1 MFEKLIEYVVKRK
14 EELQKKLKEID
25 NSLRDINPYDYWKE
39 YTPKSHEKKKVLAE
53 DGSVNYIEYKKYLV
67 YAVSAEAVF
76 FDGNNIH
83 TETNL
88 DVDILIPY
96 KFTRDRLRFY
106 MSILEKKAVLKM
118 LANGVNPDYIL
129 LDGSI
134 IGDIIRPAAYA
145 HRPSVS
151 VKEKLRDE
159 FLGVIKRSLDSNKF
173 STVFSKELYS
183 DVVNVL
189 GTDDPEELTP
199 ALIYLEYLENLLTL
213 SKLLNH
219 SDKVIAISKRST
231 GNHYFKMTVPDMA
244 IFERFCQSPGFSYEP
259 FRVRD
264 LIKKKYKIAFPI
276 LEQLFRNTKISFFYV
291 RFNKKATVL
300 RMEVVSDLV
309 DDVKIKRILD
319 DLEGYVVEG
328 YPYLLTRAHRDVK
341 ISRKDMFEIAKAI
354 GLGYLER
361 TGREM
366 L

>member
-1 MFEKLIEYVVKRK
+1 MLEKLIEYVVKRK
-14 EELQKKLKEID
+14 NELRRKLSELD
-25 NSLRDINPYDYWKE
+25 SSLEDINPHSFWKE
-39 YTPKSHEKKKVLAE
+39 YTPKNTEKRRIIGE

-67 YAVSAEAVF
+67 YAASAESVF
-76 FDGNNIH
+76 YDGNKLL

-88 DVDILIPY
+88 DVDVLIPY
-96 KFTRDRLRFY
+96 KFTRDRLRMY

-118 LANGVNPDYIL
+118 LSNGIETDYIL

-145 HRPSVS
+145 HRPNVS
-151 VKEKLRDE
+151 TKEKLKNR
-159 FLGVIKRSLDSNKF
+159 FLGDIKNSLDSNDF
-173 STVFSKELYS
+173 SSVYSKRLYRE
-183 DVVNVL
+183 VVDFL
-189 GTDDPEELTP
+189 GTDALEEVTP

-213 SKLLNH
+213 SKLLEH
-219 SDKVIAISKRST
+219 SDKIIAISKRST
-231 GNHYFKMTVPDMA
+231 GNHYFKRTIPDMA
-244 IFERFCQSPGFSYEP
+244 IFERFCTTPGYSYEP
-259 FRVRD
+259 LKIHD

-276 LEQLFRNTKISFFYV
+276 LQQLFRNTRISFFYV

-300 RMEVVSDLV
+300 RMEVVADMINEE
-309 DDVKIKRILD
+309 KIRKILD
-319 DLEGYVVEG
+319 DLEAYVVEG

-354 GLGYLER
+354 GLGYFEK